1 MNRRLVISNL
11 IVVTALLCAA
21 GTDYV
26 ANAGSAVRADAV
38 VNIADRMAA
47 RLSRAFA
54 HKVHQP
60 AMRYPQS
67 RQAVAQST
75 ADRPLVA
82 RLVPEVRRD
91 VPQLLYLPPPAL
103 L

>member
-1 MNRRLVISNL
+1 MNRRQVISNL
-11 IVVTALLCAA
+11 IVVTALICAA

-26 ANAGSAVRADAV
+26 ANPVSAVNADRV

-54 HKVHQP
+54 HKIDRP
-60 AMRYPQS
+60 AARYPQS
-67 RQAVAQST
+67 RQLAMQAAIPQSPIPQWVVVT
-75 ADRPLVA
+75 RYDL
-82 RLVPEVRRD
+82 
-91 VPQLLYLPPPAL
+91 PQLLYLPPPAL